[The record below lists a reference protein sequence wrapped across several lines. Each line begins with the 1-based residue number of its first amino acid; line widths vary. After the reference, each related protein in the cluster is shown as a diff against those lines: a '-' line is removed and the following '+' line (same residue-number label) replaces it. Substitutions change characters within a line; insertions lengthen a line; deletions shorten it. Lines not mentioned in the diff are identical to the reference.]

1 MVVALLRQVK
11 DALGP
16 LFGKEEVI
24 QELEFALIT
33 KVVFGCLNESY
44 PVWDGSVDEMIL
56 YRMVQGDMT
65 QREALWLE
73 AIRSIAREG
82 FIRGSAMYSFM
93 AWFGV
98 GIACN
103 EHQSTT
109 ILLVLASPL
118 LLVEKDVGSLEH
130 NLHFITS
137 VSIKWLKTIGAST
150 YEWFEIH
157 PVCCWALLRIVN
169 PVVGGAF
176 ITGKIIYYANLRNY
190 AMATLYSKEERMKM
204 ELANIILNKH
214 SDEKSLV
221 QAVKGQFFAE
231 HLFSDL
237 HQDTPVFRWHPRHSY
252 TDRAFVERM
261 KEIEAETDDA
271 SDEARSASRR
281 TTLNIRSFGDLED
294 PLACILGSP
303 GGDMDSDNP
312 SEITCA
318 VQKRSNLR
326 AHRKRHR
333 HRRHQYAD
341 KFVAM

>member
-33 KVVFGCLNESY
+33 K
-44 PVWDGSVDEMIL
+44 
-56 YRMVQGDMT
+56 GDMT

-93 AWFGV
+93 AWFGSKLL
-98 GIACN
+98 GLPPMN
-103 EHQSTT
+103 GSRF
-109 ILLVLASPL
+109 ILSA
-118 LLVEKDVGSLEH
+118 
-130 NLHFITS
+130 
-137 VSIKWLKTIGAST
+137 
-150 YEWFEIH
+150 
-157 PVCCWALLRIVN
+157 
-169 PVVGGAF
+169 GGAF

-271 SDEARSASRR
+271 SDETRSASRR